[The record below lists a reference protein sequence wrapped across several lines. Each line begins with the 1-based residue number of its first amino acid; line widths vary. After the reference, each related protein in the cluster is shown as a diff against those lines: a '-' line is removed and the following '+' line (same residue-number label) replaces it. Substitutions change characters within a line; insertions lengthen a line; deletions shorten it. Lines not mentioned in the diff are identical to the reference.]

1 VVNETEQQVEQEA
14 QTNVDDGTVDVHEA
28 KIEDLDAALANAQ
41 AQEQLEAE
49 AQEPEAPTPAAA
61 DPVAERPEAVAA
73 QGADASKPA
82 SAVQTAN
89 AVQTVAAAPAKVYT
103 QEEIQAIVAENERQ
117 KKQGDQKE
125 LFIQRRNSEYG
136 QLKQQLAATRS
147 QLEAA
152 RAELAK
158 GLEDRFSENP
168 VQAINDRDRIKEID
182 SQIEGL
188 NGRGEKAERIVEAQT
203 FFLRH
208 VDVDKITI
216 DDVSEVL
223 KADGV
228 DDRFVSQFKQNPWEF
243 TTPEA
248 LVQMGKRA
256 MDRKE
261 LATADNDRRVLAR
274 HVINLNAEI
283 AKLKNKPGQVMQ
295 QVQKNLS
302 QAPSVNAASSA
313 TPRGMVDLDPTQ
325 MSTAELDA
333 ALKAAGMR

>member
-1 VVNETEQQVEQEA
+1 MVNETEQQVEQEA

-82 SAVQTAN
+82 VTAQ
-89 AVQTVAAAPAKVYT
+89 AATAAPAKVYT

-283 AKLKNKPGQVMQ
+283 AKLKTKPGQVMQ

-313 TPRGMVDLDPTQ
+313 TPRDMVELDPTQ

>member
-1 VVNETEQQVEQEA
+1 MVNETEQQVEQEA

-82 SAVQTAN
+82 VTAQ
-89 AVQTVAAAPAKVYT
+89 AATAAPAKVYT

>member
-1 VVNETEQQVEQEA
+1 MVNETEQQVEQEA

-49 AQEPEAPTPAAA
+49 AQSPEAPTPAAA

-82 SAVQTAN
+82 VTAQ
-89 AVQTVAAAPAKVYT
+89 AATAAPAKVYT

-283 AKLKNKPGQVMQ
+283 AKLKTKPGQVMQ